1 MNDLEEF
8 IRHIAEEK
16 NPEEDWSGIIKSLW
30 WGKKGNWEKAHLI
43 AQEIATKH
51 GFWVHAYLHR
61 LEGDSGYA
69 AYWYQLAG
77 KSAKTNQSLEEEWNE
92 ISQAMLNLNGSL

>member
-1 MNDLEEF
+1 MNDLENF
-8 IRHIAEEK
+8 TKHIANEER
-16 NPEEDWSGIIKSLW
+16 PDDSWPDLVQSLW
-30 WGKKGNWEKAHLI
+30 WVKKGNWEKAHLI

-51 GFWVHAYLHR
+51 GSWVHAYLHR
-61 LEGDSGYA
+61 QEGDSGNA